1 MPPSFPMPN
10 SSPDHNITLTD
21 IVVLSAIILTGSILL
36 VLGTSK
42 YGVGLTGDSIS
53 YIALANNILKD
64 FSFNDISGEPFVLW
78 PPGYSLILVLF
89 SLTAGVDVYAVLLP
103 INIICY
109 VATVILLWLLVKPR
123 LSSILFLYLVLGT
136 AALSPAVLRI
146 FSFAFAEVP
155 FIPLLILF
163 FLFLD
168 KINGMTGYATLIAA
182 GVVVILLSLIK
193 YTGILLLPVLL
204 WAVYSGL
211 KGKKRTTALL
221 SAGLL
226 IPLPLTWVL
235 VSNFFHSGTLT
246 GYRGASASGLFE
258 LLHEAGAT
266 FLYWVFPVILAVVVM
281 VGKFKRWNEK
291 EVSYSGRNISDK
303 FLLGFSL
310 LYFIAI
316 TVMSLYEAVDDL
328 NNRLM
333 IPLYFTLLI
342 PAAFYAE
349 KTIKLISEEKW
360 RIAII
365 LILCLIPLAHAR
377 TNYRGITAQFNFGAG
392 GISTD
397 EFHNK
402 FPKDIEKLKAVTAG
416 KKIYTNNP
424 AVFYY
429 LTGMSSKSAP
439 VIKYYNSDEVST
451 PRGNLEHCFNEKG
464 EQYILILSGFLSYNH
479 YTIEE
484 IGRRYQILEENHA
497 PGWVIYRIEPYG
509 RKSR

>member
-1 MPPSFPMPN
+1 MPN

-235 VSNFFHSGTLT
+235 VSNFFYSGTLT

-377 TNYRGITAQFNFGAG
+377 TNYRGVTAQYYYGAG
-392 GISTD
+392 GISSD
-397 EFHNK
+397 QFHNK
-402 FPKDIEKLKAVTAG
+402 FPKDVEKLKAEILG
-416 KKIYTNNP
+416 KKVYTNNP

-429 LTGMSSKSAP
+429 LTGLPNTTIPRKRF
-439 VIKYYNSDEVST
+439 YNSDEIEVTENGLLDYFKGAEGSWVFI
-451 PRGNLEHCFNEKG
+451 FNNMVDPD
-464 EQYILILSGFLSYNH
+464 QYNIG
-479 YTIEE
+479 E
-484 IGRRYQILEENHA
+484 IGKKVELKVAASGEEWRLYTVDKEA
-497 PGWVIYRIEPYG
+497 G
-509 RKSR
+509 R